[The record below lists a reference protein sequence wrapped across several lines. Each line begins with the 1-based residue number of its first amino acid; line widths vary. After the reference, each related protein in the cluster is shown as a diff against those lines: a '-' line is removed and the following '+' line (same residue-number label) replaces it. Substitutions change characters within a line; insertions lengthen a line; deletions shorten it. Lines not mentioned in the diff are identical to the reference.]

1 MKTALVTG
9 ASRGI
14 GKAIA
19 VKLARNGY
27 TVFLNSANRQDKLRE
42 TASEIKADGG
52 VCEEFFGDISDPLF
66 VNKMFEEIRQKY
78 GHLDLLVNNAGI
90 SMVGLFTDTTE
101 EDWKK
106 ICGVNLDGAIRCSR
120 EAAKMMVPVH
130 SGKIVNI
137 SSMWGQVGASCEVLY
152 SVTKGGLDALTKA
165 LAKELAPS
173 GICVNAISCGVID
186 TDMNKCF
193 SEEEREG
200 LKDEIPA
207 GRFGEAAE
215 VAELLLNLVNGND
228 YLTGQIIRL
237 DGGMI

>member
-1 MKTALVTG
+1 
-9 ASRGI
+9 
-14 GKAIA
+14 
-19 VKLARNGY
+19 
-27 TVFLNSANRQDKLRE
+27 
-42 TASEIKADGG
+42 
-52 VCEEFFGDISDPLF
+52 
-66 VNKMFEEIRQKY
+66 
-78 GHLDLLVNNAGI
+78 
-90 SMVGLFTDTTE
+90 
-101 EDWKK
+101 
-106 ICGVNLDGAIRCSR
+106 
-120 EAAKMMVPVH
+120 
-130 SGKIVNI
+130 
-137 SSMWGQVGASCEVLY
+137 
-152 SVTKGGLDALTKA
+152 LTNA